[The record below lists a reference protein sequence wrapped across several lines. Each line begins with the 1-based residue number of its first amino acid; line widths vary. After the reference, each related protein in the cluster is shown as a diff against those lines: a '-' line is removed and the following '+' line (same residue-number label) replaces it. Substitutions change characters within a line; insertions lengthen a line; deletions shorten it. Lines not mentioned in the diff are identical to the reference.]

1 MPPPDRAEQL
11 RSHTFVLTLWRER
24 DDGPWR
30 AALRPVDGGARLGFA
45 APEQLVAFLMRLAD
59 QSAQP
64 SGPDAD
70 ERVAGDL

>member
-1 MPPPDRAEQL
+1 MSPADRAEQL

-30 AALRPVDGGARLGFA
+30 AALRPADGGARLGFA

-59 QSAQP
+59 PHNSP
-64 SGPDAD
+64 SST
-70 ERVAGDL
+70 EMEES